1 MRKVKLAIIGSGP
14 AGFTAAIYS
23 SRAKIET
30 VLFAGME
37 MGGQLM
43 YTRDIENFPG
53 FPEGMMGP
61 NFMINLQKQAAR
73 FGTEILHQ
81 HVTAVDFSA
90 RPFKLWT
97 KFPEGISPD
106 DFKSLKKDEIAEVM
120 TKIKKQEADFEA
132 EAVIVST
139 GASSIML
146 GVPGEK
152 EFFGKGVSVCAVC
165 DAAFYKDKKAFVIG
179 GGDSAM
185 EDALALSKFTDKVT
199 VVHRSDSFRAS
210 RIMQERVLNNPNI
223 KVIWN
228 ATLEEILGDQKI
240 EKIKLNVDGETKEYE
255 ADGVFLAIGHRP
267 ATSIFQGELVLDER
281 GFLLT
286 RSHLSE
292 KGLKMS
298 EASIK
303 DNVIQFPTMT
313 SVEGVFGAGDV
324 GDIRYRQAIV
334 AAGSGAKA
342 AIDVEHWLDAQ
353 EGRQDRDDQSHL
365 DNN

>member
-1 MRKVKLAIIGSGP
+1 MRQVKLAIIGSGP

-30 VLFAGME
+30 VLFTGME

-53 FPEGMMGP
+53 FPDGMMGP
-61 NFMINLQKQAAR
+61 NFMINLQKQASK
-73 FGTEILHQ
+73 FGTEVVHKHI
-81 HVTAVDFSA
+81 TAVDFSA

-97 KFPEGISPD
+97 NLPKGMDPG
-106 DFKSLKKDEIAEVM
+106 DFKALKKEEMPAVMAEIR
-120 TKIKKQEADFEA
+120 KADPEYQA
-132 EAVIVST
+132 DSVIVST

-165 DAAFYKDKKAFVIG
+165 DAAFYKNKKTFVIG

-185 EDALALSKFTDKVT
+185 EDALALTKFTDHVT
-199 VVHRSDSFRAS
+199 VVHRKDAFRAS
-210 RIMQERVLNNPNI
+210 RIMQERVLNHPKI

-228 ATLEEILGDQKI
+228 ANLEEVIGSEKI
-240 EKIKLNVDGETKEYE
+240 EKIKLSVNGEIQEYQ

-267 ATSIFQGELVLDER
+267 ATNIFQGELDLDPR
-281 GFLLT
+281 GFLMT
-286 RSHLSE
+286 RSHLSDQ
-292 KGLKMS
+292 GLKMS
-298 EASIK
+298 EAALK
-303 DNVIQFPTMT
+303 DGVIQFPTMT

-324 GDIRYRQAIV
+324 ADTRYRQAIV
-334 AAGSGAKA
+334 AAGTGAKA

-353 EGRQDRDDQSHL
+353 EGQSERTDQSHL
-365 DNN
+365 DSN

>member
-30 VLFAGME
+30 VIFTGMD

-61 NFMINLQKQAAR
+61 NFMINLQKQAVR
-73 FGTEILHQ
+73 FGSEMIHQ
-81 HVTAVDFSA
+81 HVTAVDFSV

-97 KFPEGISPD
+97 KFPDGMSPE
-106 DFKSLKKDEIAEVM
+106 DFKSLKKEEISTVMAE
-120 TKIKKQEADFEA
+120 IKKQEADFEA

-152 EFFGKGVSVCAVC
+152 DFFGKGVSVCAVC

-185 EDALALSKFTDKVT
+185 EDALALTKFTDQVT
-199 VVHRSDSFRAS
+199 IVHRNDSFRAS
-210 RIMQERVLNNPNI
+210 RIMQERVLNNPKI

-228 ATLEEILGDQKI
+228 ASLVEVLGDKKI
-240 EKIKLNVDGETKEYE
+240 EKIKLDVAGELKEYE
-255 ADGVFLAIGHRP
+255 ADGLFLAIGHRP
-267 ATSIFQGELVLDER
+267 ATSIFQGELDLDER
-281 GFLLT
+281 GFLIT

-298 EASIK
+298 ESSMK

-324 GDIRYRQAIV
+324 GDTLYRQAIV

-342 AIDVEHWLDAQ
+342 AIDAEHWLDAQ
-353 EGRQDRDDQSHL
+353 EGKEDRNDQSHL
-365 DNN
+365 DSN